1 VIKAGIIGA
10 IAGFIYVMSLTL
22 LSPFCTLCF
31 TPLLGVGVGYLAGWI
46 DAPPSLNIS
55 IVRSGTAGG
64 ITGMAVMAGQI
75 LATVINAVLVTNSK
89 QLPELMREI
98 GLVQFATIDN
108 AQYWQTT
115 VIGNSICGS
124 LNLLIITGLGAAGGL
139 LWFQRHRPDAGRL
152 DKPVI

>member
-1 VIKAGIIGA
+1 MIKAGVIGA

-46 DAPPSLNIS
+46 DSPPNLDIS
-55 IVRSGTAGG
+55 MVRSGTAGG

-115 VIGNSICGS
+115 VIGNSVCGG
-124 LNLLIITGLGAAGGL
+124 LNLLIITGLGAVGGL

>member
-1 VIKAGIIGA
+1 MIKAGVIGA

-46 DAPPSLNIS
+46 DSPPNLDIS
-55 IVRSGTAGG
+55 MVRSGTAGG
-64 ITGMAVMAGQI
+64 ITGMAVMAGQM
-75 LATVINAVLVTNSK
+75 LATVIHAGLVTKSK
-89 QLPELMREI
+89 QLPELMSEI
-98 GLVQFATIDN
+98 GLAQFATIDN

-115 VIGNSICGS
+115 VIGNSVCGG